1 MSPDRLQLRLTADTT
16 EWEAGIASAIE
27 AVQSLVA
34 TIGTASQSAASMRLG
49 AETALLESK
58 QQIDA
63 AWIAGEA
70 ARSAASAAAASSAA
84 SAWQRVNGR
93 IASDVVSS
101 LMRKRGGLKAVV
113 QSLSRD
119 AVSEAGRVGVTS
131 VLGGVERGTGL
142 DRTNPASLLGSLFGP
157 AGAVGG
163 NNAGAA
169 AQIAA
174 LQANTA
180 ALAAATGTHAAGT
193 AATAVNTGATVGAS
207 ASQAVNSTVT
217 AANTTAQSAG
227 IVAWVSNTVATIGN
241 TIATDAAAIGK
252 FLGFAGGGSPPVGVP
267 SIVGERGP
275 ELFVPRGAGT
285 IVPNGAFK
293 ASAGH
298 TFHQHNH
305 FNGAAPPE
313 PDLMGALR
321 SAGRSQLRA
330 LARTVR

>member
-16 EWEAGIASAIE
+16 EWEAGIASAID
-27 AVQSLVA
+27 AVQTLVA

-49 AETALLESK
+49 TETALLESK

-84 SAWQRVNGR
+84 AAWARVNER
-93 IASDVVSS
+93 IASDIVSS

-119 AVSEAGRVGVTS
+119 AVGEAGRVGVTS

-142 DRTNPASLLGSLFGP
+142 DRINPASALGL
-157 AGAVGG
+157 G

-180 ALAAATGTHAAGT
+180 ALLAASGTHAAGT
-193 AATAVNTGATVGAS
+193 AATVVNTGATVGAS

-217 AANTTAQSAG
+217 AANTTAHSAG

-285 IVPNGAFK
+285 IVPNGSFR

-298 TFHQHNH
+298 TFHQHNN

-313 PDLMGALR
+313 PDLMAALK

-330 LARTVR
+330 LARQSR

>member
-16 EWEAGIASAIE
+16 EWEAGIASAID
-27 AVQSLVA
+27 AVQTLVA

-49 AETALLESK
+49 TETALLESK

-70 ARSAASAAAASSAA
+70 SRSAASATAASSAA
-84 SAWQRVNGR
+84 AAWARVNER

-119 AVSEAGRVGVTS
+119 AVGEAGRVGVTS

-142 DRTNPASLLGSLFGP
+142 DRINPASALGL
-157 AGAVGG
+157 G
-163 NNAGAA
+163 NNADSA

-180 ALAAATGTHAAGT
+180 ALLAASGAHAAGT
-193 AATAVNTGATVGAS
+193 AATVVNTGATVGAS

-217 AANTTAQSAG
+217 AANTTAHSAG

-285 IVPNGAFK
+285 IVPNGAFR
-293 ASAGH
+293 ASAAGH

-313 PDLMGALR
+313 PDLMAALK

-330 LARTVR
+330 LARNAR